1 LPLLAALRVAE
12 CLLRLLHQLSLTDRK
27 TDRKKDRQTLTL
39 SVFQA
44 GVAVPPKVEEK
55 KVGKPVGV
63 TKDATAPKRHD
74 AYTDLYKNSMNHK
87 WFCEMESHVKAKSLL
102 RS

>member
-44 GVAVPPKVEEK
+44 GVAVPPKVEK
-55 KVGKPVGV
+55 KVGKPVV
-63 TKDATAPKRHD
+63 PRDATGPKHHEP
-74 AYTDLYKNSMNHK
+74 YVDLYKNSMNHK
-87 WFCEMESHVKAKSLL
+87 WFCEMEAQIKAKSLL